1 MKMKRFCTMSLASA
15 VVAVFCAAAFSQVTE
30 PSPVVFGSGGGSSTD
45 GTHHLSDT
53 VGQPAIGTSTETN
66 TVLRAG
72 FWYVPDRLHVGPT
85 SSVAIATFEAA
96 VAVKGIELHWTI
108 ASADGLEGFNVYRS
122 VDGETGFVRLN
133 DKGLVAPAETSY
145 LDTEIEPGRIYWYRI
160 GAVDGDGEFLSTVRS
175 VTSPHRN
182 VELHQNYPNPF
193 NPSTRISYYLPR
205 AVRVTLTVYDVRGA
219 LVRTLVDQPVGV
231 GHHSLAWD
239 GTDSNGTRVGSGVYL
254 YRLRA
259 GNKVITK
266 KLVVVK

>member
-1 MKMKRFCTMSLASA
+1 MKRFCTMSLAGA

-30 PSPVVFGSGGGSSTD
+30 PPPVVFGSGGGSSTD
-45 GTHHLSDT
+45 GTLYLSDT
-53 VGQPAIGTSTETN
+53 VAQPAIGVSIESN
-66 TVLRAG
+66 TALRGG
-72 FWYVPDRLHVGPT
+72 FWYLPDRMHIGPT
-85 SSVAIATFEAA
+85 SPVAIAMFEAA
-96 VAVKGIELHWTI
+96 VTDRGVELSWTI

-122 VDGETGFVRLN
+122 VDEETGFVRIN
-133 DKGLVAPAETSY
+133 DDGLVGPAETSY
-145 LDTEIEPGRIYWYRI
+145 LDTEIEPGRTYWYRI
-160 GAVDGDGEFLSTVRS
+160 GAVDTDGEFISTVRS

-205 AVRVTLTVYDVRGA
+205 AQQVTLTIYDVRGT

-231 GHHSLAWD
+231 GHHSLVWD
-239 GTDSNGTRVGSGVYL
+239 GTDSSGSRVGSGVYF